1 MSSTAFIAF
10 GGNLIPNGFKTLEEV
25 MSAAIA
31 DIATLPIDIRATSSL
46 YETAPVPISDQP
58 WFLNGVLHIKTEL
71 SAAELLA
78 ALHQIE
84 HDFGRVRAVR
94 NEARILDL
102 DLIDYQGFLSDEEGL
117 QLPHPRMHE
126 RAFVLLPLRDVMPDW
141 QHPRLNKSVSQ
152 LIDEMPAGQ
161 QIRQKS

>member
-25 MSAAIA
+25 MSAAIT

>member
-1 MSSTAFIAF
+1 MNSTAFIAF
-10 GGNLIPNGFKTLEEV
+10 GGNLIPEGFDTLEQV
-25 MSAAIA
+25 MQSAIS
-31 DIATLPIDIRATSSL
+31 DISKLPIEICAISSL

-58 WFLNGVLHIKTEL
+58 WFLNGVLHVKTDIKA
-71 SAAELLA
+71 SDLLA

-84 HDFGRVRAVR
+84 HDFGRIRAVR

-102 DLIDYQGFLSDEEGL
+102 DLIDYDGVMHDNDAL

-126 RAFVLLPLRDVMPDW
+126 RAFVLLPLRDVMPEW
-141 QHPRLNKSVSQ
+141 RHPRLNKAVST
-152 LIDEMPAGQ
+152 LIDEMPEGQ